1 MNYKGIRYRYQLISW
16 SLVALYTYYKK
27 RLTFLLQR
35 IMLDVFK
42 RKVAIAFFTRF
53 LGMLTA
59 VLNERLEV
67 VGYFVSE
74 WAGKIEYK
82 KFLTL

>member
-1 MNYKGIRYRYQLISW
+1 LIGW

-35 IMLDVFK
+35 IKLRVFK
-42 RKVAIAFFTRF
+42 KQVALAFFTRF
-53 LGMLTA
+53 LGMLIL
-59 VLNERLEV
+59 VLNELVDV

-74 WAGKIEYK
+74 WAEKLNTK
-82 KFLTL
+82 SS